1 MTLVTSSSHAVLRRL
16 AGSSMCACSLEP
28 NIEDSVSVPGLLNI
42 AHYNEHLV
50 YKAADMHEPYH
61 KN

>member
-1 MTLVTSSSHAVLRRL
+1 
-16 AGSSMCACSLEP
+16 MCACSLEP